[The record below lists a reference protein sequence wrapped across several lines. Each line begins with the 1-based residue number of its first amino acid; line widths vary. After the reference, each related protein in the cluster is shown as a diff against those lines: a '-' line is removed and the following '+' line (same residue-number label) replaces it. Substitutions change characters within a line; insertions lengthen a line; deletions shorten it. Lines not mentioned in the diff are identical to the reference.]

1 MHGTA
6 LVFFVTALG
15 LCLPWGPAPQAQ
27 DGNAAAVRTLDWKD
41 LVPPGFDPNQL
52 LKKYYAEVGTLK
64 DNDPRGARLAEDL
77 RKAWETA
84 PVVESLNNQMVKLS
98 GFLVT
103 LEGDGKAVSEFLL
116 VPFFGACIHV
126 PPPPSNQIVLVR
138 TKPFKVKQMFQ
149 TVAVTGRLRTEPVRN
164 DVASASY
171 VIEATQ
177 VEHASSRPATVRR
190 CDRGLSAGV
199 PRAPGA
205 GECSD
210 RTP

>member
-1 MHGTA
+1 
-6 LVFFVTALG
+6 
-15 LCLPWGPAPQAQ
+15 
-27 DGNAAAVRTLDWKD
+27 
-41 LVPPGFDPNQL
+41 
-52 LKKYYAEVGTLK
+52 
-64 DNDPRGARLAEDL
+64 
-77 RKAWETA
+77 
-84 PVVESLNNQMVKLS
+84 MVKLS

-171 VIEATQ
+171 VIEAML
-177 VEHASSRPATVRR
+177 VEPQSR
-190 CDRGLSAGV
+190 
-199 PRAPGA
+199 
-205 GECSD
+205 
-210 RTP
+210 